1 MICVFHP
8 RTAEDKIEAN
18 VAKLEKK
25 VTSSGGVFEK
35 VNKMGLRKVNTRMRD
50 FNGIKDG
57 YYVEIVFVSSPDMPH
72 ELTSSLR
79 VNEDI
84 MRFLITKV
92 PQEPKPSEK
101 ASEESVE
108 VNPEMLI
115 GKPE

>member
-1 MICVFHP
+1 MFHP
-8 RTAEDKIEAN
+8 RTAEDKIEASI
-18 VAKLEKK
+18 AKLEKK
-25 VTSSGGVFEK
+25 VSSSGGAFEK
-35 VNKMGLRKVNTRMRD
+35 VNKIGLRKVNTRMRD
-50 FNGIKDG
+50 FNGIRDG
-57 YYVEIVFVSSPDMPH
+57 YYIEVVFSSAPSVPH

-84 MRFLITKV
+84 MRFIITKA